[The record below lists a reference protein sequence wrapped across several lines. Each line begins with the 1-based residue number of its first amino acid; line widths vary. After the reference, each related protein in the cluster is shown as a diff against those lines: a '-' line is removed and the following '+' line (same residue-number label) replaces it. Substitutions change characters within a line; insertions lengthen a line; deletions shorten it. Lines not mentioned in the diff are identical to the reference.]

1 MGRTGQQMP
10 ARTKQA
16 TVQPAHAT
24 PTKVR
29 RPVRATG
36 SQRLRYAFDNSM
48 SRGTPALVAWLG
60 VLTVGMILLFTL
72 LLLVTNWSPS
82 QADGTKPGLARELF
96 TTLMHTLDSGT
107 VAGDSG
113 TWRYLLTMLLL
124 TLGGLFIVSAL
135 IGVIATGIDS
145 KLVELRRGRSPVI
158 EHDHTVILGWSDAV
172 FTVISELTVAN
183 GSRRRPVVVVLSE
196 RDKVEME
203 DELREKV
210 PDLRGTRVVCRTG
223 SPMDI
228 GDLALSS
235 HHTARSVIVLSP
247 GGEDPDSEVIKVLLA
262 LTHGVGDPDV
272 QRPHVVVEIED
283 PHNLEAARLVG
294 GDRAVVLNKQE
305 TIARLIV
312 QTSRQAGAAAVY
324 KELFDFDGDE
334 IYFHSD
340 SRLEGRT
347 YAEAQRGY
355 DAVTVIGVANDDG
368 VRLNPPA
375 DTDVTGCELVVV
387 ASDNSVLTTL
397 PLREASYD
405 ESAIVAAP
413 VIPNGPTRTLVLGWN
428 QRATSVIRELDAYAQ
443 PGSQLVIVSTYG
455 DPALPPLAHYTAT
468 VDRSAT
474 SDRSTLAALD
484 VGSFDQI
491 IVLCYS
497 DHLPLQKADA
507 RTLVTLLHVRDLI
520 GSTVGDGPA
529 LVSEM
534 MDDRNRALANVAE
547 VDDVIVSDEIV
558 SLMLA
563 QLSEEGRLEVIFDE
577 LLQEAGSEIYLR
589 PVEAYVG
596 LGTEVS
602 FATLVEAASRRGETA
617 LGYRTAA
624 QAHDAAAGYGVRVNP
639 PKSATFVPDAADRV
653 VVLAED

>member
-1 MGRTGQQMP
+1 MR
-10 ARTKQA
+10 ARTKKAMSQSSGA
-16 TVQPAHAT
+16 NPA
-24 PTKVR
+24 R
-29 RPVRATG
+29 SRSRPVRATRT
-36 SQRLRYAFDNSM
+36 QKLRYAFDNSM
-48 SRGTPALVAWLG
+48 SRGTSALVAWLG
-60 VLTVGMILLFTL
+60 VLTLGLILLFTV
-72 LLLVTNWSPS
+72 LLVATNWSP
-82 QADGTKPGLARELF
+82 ADTDGSRPGLARQLF
-96 TTLMHTLDSGT
+96 TTLMHTLDPGT

-113 TWRYLLTMLLL
+113 TWRYLVTMLVL
-124 TLGGLFIVSAL
+124 TLAGLFIVSAL
-135 IGVIATGIDS
+135 IGVIATGIDA
-145 KLVELRRGRSPVI
+145 KLVDLQRGRSPVL
-158 EHDHTVILGWSDAV
+158 ERDHTVILGWSDAV
-172 FTVISELTVAN
+172 FTIISELAVAN
-183 GSRRRPVVVVLSE
+183 ESRRRPVVVVMSE

-203 DELREKV
+203 DELREKL

-235 HHTARSVIVLSP
+235 HRTARSVIVLSP
-247 GGEDPDSEVIKVLLA
+247 GGEEPDSEVIKVLLA
-262 LTHGVGDPDV
+262 LTHGEAGDA
-272 QRPHVVVEIED
+272 HVVAEIED

-334 IYFHSD
+334 IYFHQD
-340 SRLEGRT
+340 ARLDGQT
-347 YAEAQRGY
+347 YARAQHAY
-355 DAVTVIGVANDDG
+355 EQVTVIGLVRDDV

-387 ASDNSVLTTL
+387 AADDSVLEAV
-397 PLREASYD
+397 PLSEPTFD

-413 VIPNGPTRTLVLGWN
+413 VLPNLPTRTLVLGWN
-428 QRATSVIRELDAYAQ
+428 QRATSVIRELDAYAVA
-443 PGSQLVIVSTYG
+443 GSELLIVSTYG
-455 DPALPPLAHYTAT
+455 DPALPPLANYTASVQRGT
-468 VDRSAT
+468 T
-474 SDRSTLAALD
+474 SDRSTLAGLA
-484 VGSFDQI
+484 VESFDQI

-497 DHLPLQKADA
+497 DHLPVQKADA

-520 GSTVGDGPA
+520 GSTAGDGPA

-534 MDDRNRALANVAE
+534 LDDRNRALANIAE

-577 LLQEAGSEIYLR
+577 LLQEAGAEIYLR
-589 PVEAYVG
+589 PVESYVV
-596 LGTEVS
+596 LGEEVT
-602 FATLVEAASRRGETA
+602 FGTLVEAASRRGETA
-617 LGYRTAA
+617 LGYRTATL
-624 QAHDAAAGYGVRVNP
+624 AHDAEQGYGVRVNP
-639 PKSATFVPDAADRV
+639 PKAATFVPTAADRV